1 MDNLFVLKLS
11 GHMIYHSEVL
21 AKTIHELSSLAQLA
35 RFILVP
41 GGSVFADY
49 VRELQVKMGFSDDVA
64 HWLAIKA
71 MEMYGAY
78 IAGIDE
84 SGIIIE
90 AHDLVEAC
98 EVLKQGKIP
107 IVMPYRIIKRFNE
120 LPHDWS
126 VTSDS
131 IALYIANLIKAD
143 MIVLA
148 KPVDGVLDN
157 EGNLIKKMTIQEL
170 DQLNTN
176 IIDQY
181 AVKLLHNT
189 KLPLV
194 IYNMFKPFILRNI
207 VSRKP
212 GDYTLVTP

>member
-1 MDNLFVLKLS
+1 VDNLFVLKLS
-11 GHMIYHSEVL
+11 GHMINHSEIL
-21 AKTIHELSSLAQLA
+21 AKTIHVLRSLAQLA
-35 RFILVP
+35 KFMLVP
-41 GGSVFADY
+41 GGSIFADY
-49 VRELQVKMGFSDDVA
+49 VRDLQVKMGFSDDVA

-78 IAGIDE
+78 IARIDE

-90 AHDLVEAC
+90 AHDLVEAY

-107 IVMPYRIIKRFNE
+107 IVMPYRILRRFNE

-131 IALYIANLIKAD
+131 ISVYIANLVKAD

-148 KPVDGVLDN
+148 KPVDGVLDKG
-157 EGNLIKKMTIQEL
+157 GNLIRKMTIEEL
-170 DQLNTN
+170 EQLNNN
-176 IIDQY
+176 IVDQY
-181 AVKLLHNT
+181 VVKLLHCT

-194 IYNMFKPFILRNI
+194 IYNMFKPFILRKI
-207 VSRKP
+207 VNREA
-212 GDYTLVTP
+212 GDYTLITP